1 MLQRFHEVAAL
12 PSCYFLF
19 SPSALTSRVVP
30 SRPLESRGGL
40 MQGPPGQRSPLLG
53 GAGAAAISS
62 QSFLA
67 YEAFLK
73 IDSWTREE
81 SIGMPV
87 PLFQPEKSDPS
98 CFKNQGQ
105 TFHPDFFQFSAC
117 LEKEL
122 PAPDPDSFIGFM
134 DKPEKHENLSE
145 ELSSHHSSKTQEN
158 HQPWSSSENE
168 VNWLKQDALNE
179 ETELEKKLEE
189 AELAANSVVSLIPL
203 FKDSLAGFNE
213 NMSSSVEILMAKL
226 ADNES
231 ENNALKKKVLEKED
245 YIQELSSFIQ
255 KEKANTLKTTQLS
268 HSVKSVQSHLQLQ
281 IQKKEAEN
289 DQLKSHIK
297 SLKAK
302 IVEWKLQ
309 LKTYEQQLVTLKQ
322 TNEQK
327 KIALKKATK
336 VCKER
341 ADSYMATRLSEALSA
356 SLAWKS
362 HYEKAVEEKTDLEVQ
377 VETLKK
383 KIMNLLEE
391 QNKKEDPGRNSSKD
405 FLKKLHSSELE
416 NENILLENEK
426 LKIMLAAL
434 EEKVI
439 SVENER
445 LELQDVEKKQKALV
459 EVYKAQ
465 VQKLQKAVEDVKN
478 RYEKLVSEK
487 KLITQTKKST
497 LEEVR
502 DQMESHSKELE
513 HVHSLLEGAEL
524 ELRDCQERLI
534 YCKGKFTDQ
543 SQTVQDLQSQI
554 DDNQSLLKTFSL
566 EEENSPKSKCENLK
580 QKLEMMDAENEKL
593 ERKVASQ
600 EEYLKKNKFKFKE
613 KSAEYN
619 ALARQLEV
627 ALEEGKQKV
636 SEEIE
641 KMTSREQALQIKIL
655 DLESELRKKNEEQN
669 QLVSIFST
677 REQHQEICLK
687 EIQHNLEKTEN
698 QNDGILNYVQ
708 FLKNS
713 YVSIFG

>member
-1 MLQRFHEVAAL
+1 
-12 PSCYFLF
+12 
-19 SPSALTSRVVP
+19 
-30 SRPLESRGGL
+30 
-40 MQGPPGQRSPLLG
+40 
-53 GAGAAAISS
+53 
-62 QSFLA
+62 
-67 YEAFLK
+67 
-73 IDSWTREE
+73 
-81 SIGMPV
+81 MPV

-255 KEKANTLKTTQLS
+255 KEKANTLKTSQLS

-341 ADSYMATRLSEALSA
+341 ADSYMASIEGLTSQITDREARLSEALSA

-459 EVYKAQ
+459 EVYKA
-465 VQKLQKAVEDVKN
+465 
-478 RYEKLVSEK
+478 
-487 KLITQTKKST
+487 
-497 LEEVR
+497 
-502 DQMESHSKELE
+502 
-513 HVHSLLEGAEL
+513 
-524 ELRDCQERLI
+524 
-534 YCKGKFTDQ
+534 
-543 SQTVQDLQSQI
+543 QI

>member
-1 MLQRFHEVAAL
+1 
-12 PSCYFLF
+12 
-19 SPSALTSRVVP
+19 
-30 SRPLESRGGL
+30 
-40 MQGPPGQRSPLLG
+40 
-53 GAGAAAISS
+53 
-62 QSFLA
+62 
-67 YEAFLK
+67 
-73 IDSWTREE
+73 
-81 SIGMPV
+81 MPV

-213 NMSSSVEILMAKL
+213 N
-226 ADNES
+226 
-231 ENNALKKKVLEKED
+231 ALKKKVLEKED

-255 KEKANTLKTTQLS
+255 KEKANTLKTSQLS

-341 ADSYMATRLSEALSA
+341 ADSYMEARLSEALSA

-465 VQKLQKAVEDVKN
+465 
-478 RYEKLVSEK
+478 
-487 KLITQTKKST
+487 
-497 LEEVR
+497 VR

>member
-1 MLQRFHEVAAL
+1 
-12 PSCYFLF
+12 
-19 SPSALTSRVVP
+19 
-30 SRPLESRGGL
+30 
-40 MQGPPGQRSPLLG
+40 
-53 GAGAAAISS
+53 
-62 QSFLA
+62 
-67 YEAFLK
+67 
-73 IDSWTREE
+73 
-81 SIGMPV
+81 MPV

-213 NMSSSVEILMAKL
+213 NLITLSHINMMIPKQKPILTNCNSQRRKLPLTIAYLLMNKHLKTTKFSSVEILMAKL

-255 KEKANTLKTTQLS
+255 KEKANTLKTSQLS

-341 ADSYMATRLSEALSA
+341 ADSYMASIEGLTSQITDREARLSEALSA

-543 SQTVQDLQSQI
+543 SQTVQDLQSQVLSKILLSLRTRI

-698 QNDGILNYVQ
+698 QNDDGVYKKDGSTGHTIKCKSKKINLD
-708 FLKNS
+708 S
-713 YVSIFG
+713 

>member
-1 MLQRFHEVAAL
+1 
-12 PSCYFLF
+12 
-19 SPSALTSRVVP
+19 
-30 SRPLESRGGL
+30 
-40 MQGPPGQRSPLLG
+40 
-53 GAGAAAISS
+53 
-62 QSFLA
+62 
-67 YEAFLK
+67 
-73 IDSWTREE
+73 
-81 SIGMPV
+81 MPV

-213 NMSSSVEILMAKL
+213 N
-226 ADNES
+226 
-231 ENNALKKKVLEKED
+231 ALKKKVLEKED

-255 KEKANTLKTTQLS
+255 KEKANTLKTSQLS

-341 ADSYMATRLSEALSA
+341 ADSYMEARLSEALSA

>member
-341 ADSYMATRLSEALSA
+341 ADSYMASIEGLTSQITDREARLSEALSA

-497 LEEVR
+497 LEE
-502 DQMESHSKELE
+502 
-513 HVHSLLEGAEL
+513 
-524 ELRDCQERLI
+524 
-534 YCKGKFTDQ
+534 
-543 SQTVQDLQSQI
+543 I

>member
-341 ADSYMATRLSEALSA
+341 ADSYMASIEGLTSQITDREARLSEALSA

-465 VQKLQKAVEDVKN
+465 
-478 RYEKLVSEK
+478 
-487 KLITQTKKST
+487 
-497 LEEVR
+497 VR

>member
-1 MLQRFHEVAAL
+1 
-12 PSCYFLF
+12 
-19 SPSALTSRVVP
+19 
-30 SRPLESRGGL
+30 
-40 MQGPPGQRSPLLG
+40 
-53 GAGAAAISS
+53 
-62 QSFLA
+62 
-67 YEAFLK
+67 
-73 IDSWTREE
+73 
-81 SIGMPV
+81 MPV

-213 NMSSSVEILMAKL
+213 N
-226 ADNES
+226 
-231 ENNALKKKVLEKED
+231 ALKKKVLEKED

-255 KEKANTLKTTQLS
+255 KEKANTLKTSQLS

-341 ADSYMATRLSEALSA
+341 ADSYMEARLSEALSA

-497 LEEVR
+497 LEE
-502 DQMESHSKELE
+502 
-513 HVHSLLEGAEL
+513 
-524 ELRDCQERLI
+524 
-534 YCKGKFTDQ
+534 
-543 SQTVQDLQSQI
+543 I